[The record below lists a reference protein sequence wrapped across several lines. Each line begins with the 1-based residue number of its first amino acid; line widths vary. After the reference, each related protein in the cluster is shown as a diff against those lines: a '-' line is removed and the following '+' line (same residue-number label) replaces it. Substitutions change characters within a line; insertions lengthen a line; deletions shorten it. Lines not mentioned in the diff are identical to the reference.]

1 MHPAHLLRV
10 TSIVEAC
17 TWAFLITS
25 MLIRAFGDE
34 QLGSTLISWAGSAHG
49 TAFIAYGF
57 SVIVAWVHTRW
68 PFRIALLGGLAA
80 LPPFCTLLF
89 DWYVHRKRL
98 LPPDTS
104 VEAAD
109 TGSGE
114 GPGTGAGTETPALV
128 RWTATHPF
136 TLACCTIA
144 VFAFVLTTS
153 LSH

>member
-1 MHPAHLLRV
+1 MHPARLLRV

-68 PFRIALLGGLAA
+68 PFRVAFLGGLAA
-80 LPPFCTLLF
+80 LPPFCTLFF

-98 LPPDTS
+98 LPPDTN

-109 TGSGE
+109 
-114 GPGTGAGTETPALV
+114 APALA

-144 VFAFVLTTS
+144 VFTFVLTTS

>member
-1 MHPAHLLRV
+1 MHPARLLRV

-68 PFRIALLGGLAA
+68 PFRVAFLGGLAA

-98 LPPDTS
+98 LPPDTN

-109 TGSGE
+109 
-114 GPGTGAGTETPALV
+114 APALA